1 MIIVR
6 FMEVSLGYARI
17 QVNTPRRVNDDIG
30 LGPRFMD
37 GPEPWPYWSDRGRR
51 PRAFE
56 PLEDQRRP
64 SDRARHNR
72 AYFIYFKS
80 R

>member
-1 MIIVR
+1 MIIAR

-17 QVNTPRRVNDDIG
+17 EVNTVRRRKDDKG
-30 LGPRFMD
+30 LGPDLWMAELRAVLARLGVM
-37 GPEPWPYWSDRGRR
+37 

-72 AYFIYFKS
+72 AYFIYLKS